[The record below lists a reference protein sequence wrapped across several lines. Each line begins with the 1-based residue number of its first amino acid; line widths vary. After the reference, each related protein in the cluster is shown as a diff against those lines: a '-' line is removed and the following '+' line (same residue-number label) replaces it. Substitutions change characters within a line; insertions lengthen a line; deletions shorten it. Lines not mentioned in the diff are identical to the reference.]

1 MKIKLL
7 RDTMITG
14 TPTSAGTIVEV
25 EDHIGFMLLNIH
37 KAEEVKV
44 VETKVDKQPNFER
57 MTKLELESFGSDQ
70 GLELDLSKT
79 KKQLIT
85 ELQTALSIT

>member
-1 MKIKLL
+1 
-7 RDTMITG
+7 MIAG
-14 TPTSAGTIVEV
+14 TPSSAGSIVEV

-44 VETKVDKQPNFER
+44 VETKVDKQPNFVR
-57 MTKLELESFGSDQ
+57 MTKAELESFGSDQ
-70 GLELDLSKT
+70 GLELDLNKT

>member
-37 KAEEVKV
+37 KAEKVKV
-44 VETKVDKQPNFER
+44 VETKVDKQPNFDR

-70 GLELDLSKT
+70 CLDLDLSKT

>member
-1 MKIKLL
+1 MKVKLL

-37 KAEEVKV
+37 KAEKVKV
-44 VETKVDKQPNFER
+44 VETKVDKQPNFDR

-79 KKQLIT
+79 KKPLIT

>member
-1 MKIKLL
+1 MKVKLL

-37 KAEEVKV
+37 KAEKVKV
-44 VETKVDKQPNFER
+44 VETKVDKQPNFDR
-57 MTKLELESFGSDQ
+57 MTKLELESFCIDQ